1 MVKADFESINRTVPA
16 GRAGAVSDPS
26 IIDPHTFN
34 SIQWRR
40 TRHTVVAAA
49 GPWRDPLHL
58 RAHASAEW
66 TATRKTE
73 VDRSSWST
81 TTMSVVASPSLCSEI
96 LPLPDGIEVE
106 MRVNDYLPTATY
118 TSRIGQEDVARRS
131 REYYGQKTNFCKGK
145 SCCSRLDS
153 DSAFELSQQ
162 CVAWLDPLHVA
173 GGTASRRHAF

>member
-1 MVKADFESINRTVPA
+1 
-16 GRAGAVSDPS
+16 
-26 IIDPHTFN
+26 
-34 SIQWRR
+34 
-40 TRHTVVAAA
+40 
-49 GPWRDPLHL
+49 
-58 RAHASAEW
+58 
-66 TATRKTE
+66 
-73 VDRSSWST
+73 
-81 TTMSVVASPSLCSEI
+81 MSVVASPSLCSEI

-106 MRVNDYLPTATY
+106 MRVNEYLPTATY